1 MRSPAVMQQL
11 GLLTHYTCTAHA
23 SASPSCAAHTCGSSL
38 FSMIGFAGGLPGIVG
53 ALCGLLACVTSSIL
67 MCCAPKSTAEGGGK
81 FMAVRNITQ
90 ATTTPASLTPQP
102 NAHSYPILA

>member
-23 SASPSCAAHTCGSSL
+23 SASPSCAAHTCGSSI
-38 FSMIGFAGGLPGIVG
+38 FSMMGFGVSIPGVVGGI
-53 ALCGLLACVTSSIL
+53 CGLLACVASSIL

-81 FMAVRNITQ
+81 FTAVRKSTQ
-90 ATTTPASLTPQP
+90 ATTIPASQTPQP